1 MSRRRGLVGLY
12 VAQAVSTTGTRMSL
26 LALPVFVFLT
36 TGSAL
41 RTGLVGFAEMLPYV
55 LLKLFGGPLVDRL
68 GAWRTSVG
76 SDLAAAV
83 AVGAVPLLHAVHA
96 LSFPVLLALVAL
108 AGALRAP
115 GDGAKSVLLPVVV
128 ARAGVPME
136 RAVGLSDGVSRLAT
150 MLGAPLGGA
159 LVGVLGAPWVLV
171 VDAASF
177 AVGAVV
183 VGCLVDRAPV
193 DPPAVGSGS
202 GGGLRAY
209 AGQMREGFAFLR
221 GQPFLRAAAG
231 MVAAT
236 NLLDAAVTAV
246 LLPVW
251 ALDRYGE
258 QGGAAAL
265 GIVLAVFGAGAVAGT
280 AVMAACGHRLPR
292 RLTYAVAFL
301 VGGAPKILVLA
312 LPVPL
317 VVVVAVSAVCGLAS
331 GAINPLLAAAEYER
345 IPVALQARVLGAV
358 GGLAWA
364 GIPLG
369 GLLGGWAVGG
379 LGLPVAA
386 AVVGALY
393 LAATLDPWVRPA
405 WRDMERPPTQDV
417 VDAEPPSV
425 APEPAQSVQPDRNE
439 AAHDPV
445 PVGNATSRAR
455 G

>member
-1 MSRRRGLVGLY
+1 MSRRRGLVGLF
-12 VAQAVSTTGTRMSL
+12 VAQAVSATGTRMSL

-36 TGSAL
+36 TGSAV

-68 GAWRTSVG
+68 GAWRASVG

-83 AVGAVPLLHAVHA
+83 VVGTVPLLHALHA

-115 GDGAKSVLLPVVV
+115 GDGAKSVLLPAVV
-128 ARAGVPME
+128 ARAAVPME

-183 VGCLVDRAPV
+183 VGCLVES
-193 DPPAVGSGS
+193 AVVVPDAAAARTGR
-202 GGGLRAY
+202 GLRAY
-209 AGQMREGFAFLR
+209 VEQMREGFAFLR

-231 MVAAT
+231 MVAVT

-251 ALDRYGE
+251 ALDRYGP
-258 QGGAAAL
+258 QHGPAAL
-265 GIVLAVFGAGAVAGT
+265 GLVMAVFGAGAVAGT
-280 AVMAACGHRLPR
+280 AVMAAIGHRLPR
-292 RLTYAVAFL
+292 RLTYATAFL
-301 VGGAPKILVLA
+301 IGGAPKILVLA

-317 VVVVAVSAVCGLAS
+317 VVVVAVSAVCGLAG

-345 IPVALQARVLGAV
+345 IPAALQARVLGAV

-369 GLLGGWAVGG
+369 GLLGGWTVGG
-379 LGLPVAA
+379 LGLPIA
-386 AVVGALY
+386 AVVVGGLY
-393 LAATLDPWVRPA
+393 LAATLDPFVRPA
-405 WRDMERPPTQDV
+405 WRDMERRPPE
-417 VDAEPPSV
+417 VDLDPDIAV
-425 APEPAQSVQPDRNE
+425 SVQPDRNQLTG
-439 AAHDPV
+439 AA
-445 PVGNATSRAR
+445 GMAESATSRTR

>member
-1 MSRRRGLVGLY
+1 MSSRRGLVGLY

-68 GAWRTSVG
+68 GPWRASVG

-83 AVGAVPLLHAVHA
+83 VVGAVPLLHAMHV

-115 GDGAKSVLLPVVV
+115 GDGAKSVLLPAVV

-171 VDAASF
+171 IDAASF

-183 VGCLVDRAPV
+183 VGCLVDSAPGPESV
-193 DPPAVGSGS
+193 ESTS

-209 AGQMREGFAFLR
+209 AEQMREGFAFLR

-251 ALDRYGE
+251 ALTRYGE
-258 QGGAAAL
+258 QRGPAAL
-265 GIVLAVFGAGAVAGT
+265 GLVLAVFGAGAVAGT
-280 AVMAACGHRLPR
+280 AVMAAVGHRLPR
-292 RLTYAVAFL
+292 RLTYATAFL

-317 VVVVAVSAVCGLAS
+317 VVVVAVSAVCGLAG

-345 IPVALQARVLGAV
+345 IPPALQARVLGAV

-386 AVVGALY
+386 AVVGGLY
-393 LAATLDPWVRPA
+393 LTATLDPWVRPA
-405 WRDMERPPTQDV
+405 WRDMERRPVQPLV
-417 VDAEPPSV
+417 IV
-425 APEPAQSVQPDRNE
+425 EPAQSVQPDRNE
-439 AAHDPV
+439 AAHEPV
-445 PVGNATSRAR
+445 PVENATSRTR

>member
-1 MSRRRGLVGLY
+1 MSRRRGLVGLF

-68 GAWRTSVG
+68 GPWRASVG

-83 AVGAVPLLHAVHA
+83 VVGTVPLLHALHT
-96 LSFPVLLALVAL
+96 LSFPLLLALVAL

-115 GDGAKSVLLPVVV
+115 GDGAKSVLLPAVV
-128 ARAGVPME
+128 ARAAVPME

-171 VDAASF
+171 IDAASF

-183 VGCLVDRAPV
+183 VGCLVERAEV
-193 DPPAVGSGS
+193 LPAKARSS
-202 GGGLRAY
+202 GLRAY
-209 AGQMREGFAFLR
+209 AEQMREGFSFLR

-231 MVAAT
+231 MVAVT

-251 ALDRYGE
+251 ALTRYGD
-258 QGGAAAL
+258 QHGPAAL
-265 GIVLAVFGAGAVAGT
+265 GLVMAVFGAGAVAGT
-280 AVMAACGHRLPR
+280 AVMAGVGHRLPR
-292 RLTYAVAFL
+292 RLTYATAFL
-301 VGGAPKILVLA
+301 LGGAPRILVLA

-317 VVVVAVSAVCGLAS
+317 VVVVAVSAVCGLAG

-345 IPVALQARVLGAV
+345 IPAALQARVLGAV

-369 GLLGGWAVGG
+369 GLLGGWTVGG
-379 LGLPVAA
+379 LGLPI
-386 AVVGALY
+386 AVVVVGGLY
-393 LAATLDPWVRPA
+393 LAATLDPFLRPA
-405 WRDMERPPTQDV
+405 WRDMERRPLQAD
-417 VDAEPPSV
+417 DAGDIAPSL
-425 APEPAQSVQPDRNE
+425 QPDRNQLTV
-439 AAHDPV
+439 AAGTV
-445 PVGNATSRAR
+445 ESATSRTR

>member
-1 MSRRRGLVGLY
+1 VSRRRGLVGLF
-12 VAQAVSTTGTRMSL
+12 VAQAVSSTGTRMSL

-68 GAWRTSVG
+68 GAWRASVG

-83 AVGAVPLLHAVHA
+83 VVGAVPLLHALHT

-115 GDGAKSVLLPVVV
+115 GDGAKSVLLPAVV
-128 ARAGVPME
+128 ARAAVPME
-136 RAVGLSDGVSRLAT
+136 RAVGLSDGVGRLAT

-171 VDAASF
+171 IDALSF
-177 AVGAVV
+177 AAGAVV
-183 VGCLVDRAPV
+183 VGCLVDRAALQP
-193 DPPAVGSGS
+193 DAAAGTR
-202 GGGLRAY
+202 GGVRAY
-209 AGQMREGFAFLR
+209 AEQLREGFAFLR

-236 NLLDAAVTAV
+236 NLLDSAVTAV

-251 ALDRYGE
+251 ALTRYGD
-258 QGGAAAL
+258 QHGPAAL
-265 GIVLAVFGAGAVAGT
+265 GLVLAVFGAGAVAGT
-280 AVMAACGHRLPR
+280 AVMTAVGHRLPR
-292 RLTYAVAFL
+292 RVTYATAFL
-301 VGGAPKILVLA
+301 VGGAPRILVLA

-317 VVVVAVSAVCGLAS
+317 VVVVAVSAVCGLAG

-345 IPVALQARVLGAV
+345 IPAALQARVLGAV

-369 GLLGGWAVGG
+369 GLLGGWTVGA

-386 AVVGALY
+386 AVVGGLY
-393 LAATLDPWVRPA
+393 LLATVDPFVRPA
-405 WRDMERPPTQDV
+405 WRDMERRPLQ
-417 VDAEPPSV
+417 VDV
-425 APEPAQSVQPDRNE
+425 APDLAPSVQPDRNQL
-439 AAHDPV
+439 AGGPL
-445 PVGNATSRAR
+445 PVGNATNRTR